1 MDLPRASKT
10 SLLKTGGSLT
20 SFTVIL
26 TLTHGS
32 DWSIWSVFPLGEIG
46 FTLDAQMSKLNSFS
60 TSKSSS
66 DFKYRTP

>member
-1 MDLPRASKT
+1 MVELLPRASKT

-32 DWSIWSVFPLGEIG
+32 DWSICSVFPLAEIG
-46 FTLDAQMSKLNSFS
+46 LILDAQMSKLNSF
-60 TSKSSS
+60 
-66 DFKYRTP
+66 